1 MNTEEFLRI
10 MDSGEKVVAGS
21 EAHQHMIKLSFD
33 AMKITS
39 VINQGYHEPEEIRQ
53 LFSELT
59 GQELDEGFGLFPP
72 FYTDCGKNLQIGK
85 NVFIN
90 SGCHFQDQG
99 GIRIGDGTLIG
110 HCVVLATVNHD
121 PAPSRRGDQY
131 VKPIAIGK
139 NVWIGAHVTVTQG
152 VNIGDGA
159 IVAAGAVV
167 TKDVPAGAVVGGV
180 PAKIIRD
187 AVV

>member
-72 FYTDCGKNLQIGK
+72 FYTDCGKNNPRCRCIK
-85 NVFIN
+85 
-90 SGCHFQDQG
+90 SFQ
-99 GIRIGDGTLIG
+99 
-110 HCVVLATVNHD
+110 
-121 PAPSRRGDQY
+121 
-131 VKPIAIGK
+131 
-139 NVWIGAHVTVTQG
+139 
-152 VNIGDGA
+152 
-159 IVAAGAVV
+159 
-167 TKDVPAGAVVGGV
+167 
-180 PAKIIRD
+180 
-187 AVV
+187 